1 MTVIK
6 CPICSSNRYKT
17 PGMNYTRYCDKGHK
31 YKVCPFCD
39 FVFDHKFF
47 DCPKCGAWLPNL
59 PTSWARS
66 ATSLFLLR
74 RVTENIYRNLN
85 NTSDDSALARIL
97 SSMGII
103 SVNPERINE
112 LGDRYWRGTI
122 RRRASEYSTNLKY
135 LGLLE
140 KVEEGDKLTPLG
152 EKFVESETKL
162 DFDSIAI
169 LILISFWL
177 TNKYDSRKTYA
188 IHNIRPIF
196 LSLKI
201 INSLESNGLQA
212 SADHIGLAFMCR
224 NETDDFKKALKLS
237 EKFSPEYIHNLFFSK
252 GREFNRAIIGV
263 FSNWMEQAGLIE
275 REKSSAGIRKISI
288 TEVGKEILKEIDDQK
303 WSVYEPDF
311 GKKLDLIKK
320 IISETSKDGDL
331 LSAIVP
337 VGARIGMEWE
347 ERVLELLKKVG
358 YGAEKYSEKR
368 IFAEVVLPDEAL
380 NSLRGGTLH
389 NPDIIIMDPL
399 LLVDAKK
406 DANSEMHKVQ
416 AYDLY
421 ALHPEVNGNA
431 LIVSEAMMLSRL
443 ADRILRLKKTS
454 VIDKYALETIAAN
467 VKILKLERISRLF
480 GVGNEEGRY
489 INEDL
494 VFECLK
500 NARL

>member
-6 CPICSSNRYKT
+6 CPICSSSRYKT
-17 PGMNYTRYCDKGHK
+17 PGMNYIRYCDKGHK
-31 YKVCPFCD
+31 YKVCPFCGS
-39 FVFDHKFF
+39 VFSHKLF

-66 ATSLFLLR
+66 ATSLFLLK
-74 RVTENIYRNLN
+74 RVAENIYRNLN
-85 NTSDDSALARIL
+85 NTSNDSTLAKIL

-122 RRRASEYSTNLKY
+122 MRRASEYSTNLKY

-140 KVEEGDKLTPLG
+140 KIGEGDKLTPLG
-152 EKFVESETKL
+152 EKFVGSKTKL

-169 LILISFWL
+169 LALISFWL
-177 TNKYDSRKTYA
+177 TNKYDSRGTYA

-201 INSLESNGLQA
+201 INSLESNGLRA

-224 NETDDFKKALKLS
+224 NEADDFKKALNLS
-237 EKFSPEYIHNLFFSK
+237 EKFSPEYIHNLFFSEGK
-252 GREFNRAIIGV
+252 EFNRAIIGV
-263 FSNWMEQAGLIE
+263 FSNWMEQVGLIE
-275 REKSSAGIRKISI
+275 RERSSAGIRKISI
-288 TEVGKEILKEIDDQK
+288 TEVGKEILKEADGQK
-303 WSVYEPDF
+303 WSVYEPDIV
-311 GKKLDLIKK
+311 KNIDVIKK
-320 IISETSKDGDL
+320 VISKTSKDENL
-331 LSAIVP
+331 LSSIIPA
-337 VGARIGMEWE
+337 ATRIGMKWE

-358 YGAEKYSEKR
+358 YSAEKYSEKR
-368 IFAEVVLPDEAL
+368 IFAKITLSDEVL
-380 NSLRGGTLH
+380 NSLPGGALY

-406 DANSEMHKVQ
+406 DANSEMYKVQ

-421 ALHPEVNGNA
+421 ALHPEVDGNV
-431 LIVSEAMMLSRL
+431 LIVSESMMLSKL
-443 ADRILRLKKTS
+443 ANRIMRLKKTS

-467 VKILKLERISRLF
+467 VKRLKLERISRLF

-500 NARL
+500 NA